1 MKRKNRKISYFFVFL
16 KVIANFIGNKSSR
29 RKDKFLTRIEEK
41 IMKDN
46 ILLPATR
53 DCMFKALMLK
63 PELNGFLK
71 ELINIITGIPL
82 DALEEIKVQ
91 NTEYTIA
98 NKNDKKM
105 RSDVIVSIGNK
116 YINIEMNKEYYRGVF
131 NKNDAYIS
139 KIKASTYKE
148 SEDYIDAGQVIQI
161 NFNDFYHFKYKKDI
175 YKFLFLEEETYEL
188 DEDSTVKYHVCL
200 PNIWDRC
207 YNKNISELTR
217 FERFC
222 LILKTE
228 EKEYANK
235 VAGDDEVMMSIVD
248 EIAKLSVD
256 DTMIGLYD
264 AEIEEEKIR
273 KTRLK
278 GARLEGLE
286 QGIKEGIAQ
295 GIKQGIEQGIEQ
307 GVKQGIEQEKKEIV
321 KSLYHL
327 NIPLESICKASKLS
341 LKEVKDI
348 LNIK

>member
-1 MKRKNRKISYFFVFL
+1 
-16 KVIANFIGNKSSR
+16 
-29 RKDKFLTRIEEK
+29 
-41 IMKDN
+41 MKDN

-71 ELINIITGIPL
+71 ELINIITGIPIE
-82 DALEEIKVQ
+82 ALEDIKVQ
-91 NTEYTIA
+91 NTEYTIE

-131 NKNDAYIS
+131 SKNDAYLS

-148 SEDYIDAGQVIQI
+148 SEDYIDAFKVIQI
-161 NFNDFYHFKYKKDI
+161 NFNDFYHFKHKKDI
-175 YKFLFLEEETYEL
+175 HKFLSLEEETHEL
-188 DEDSTVKYHVCL
+188 DEDSTIKYHVCL

-207 YNKNISELTR
+207 YNKGISELTR

-222 LILKTE
+222 LILKAE
-228 EKEYANK
+228 EKEYAKK

-248 EIAKLSVD
+248 EIAKMSVD
-256 DTMIGLYD
+256 NTMIGLYD

-286 QGIKEGIAQ
+286 QGIKEGTEK
-295 GIKQGIEQGIEQ
+295 GIKEGIEKGIKEGIEQGKELANYNTIMNLSEKNMSIEE
-307 GVKQGIEQEKKEIV
+307 ISEIV
-321 KSLYHL
+321 
-327 NIPLESICKASKLS
+327 NISPEKIKKILTTSKDQT
-341 LKEVKDI
+341 E
-348 LNIK
+348 